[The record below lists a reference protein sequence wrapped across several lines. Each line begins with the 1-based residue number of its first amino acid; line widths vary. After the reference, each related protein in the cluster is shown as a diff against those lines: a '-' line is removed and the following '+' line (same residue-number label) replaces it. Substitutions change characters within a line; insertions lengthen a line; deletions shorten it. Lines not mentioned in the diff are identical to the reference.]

1 MNYYRSS
8 WLASWFRV
16 TRATDMLK
24 AFHRL
29 PPDAQEKDWTG
40 LNTGVSPLS
49 CTGRHEMIFSHVVC
63 SSGPL
68 TGSKSYVAEEK
79 VRTTNPLNPT
89 VFMGWQ
95 KQNRCKNRRF
105 SLSILQIRQ
114 IYRVSRGGVEVLCI
128 KGRSTKAPGTLHQ
141 YKTEG
146 LLLLREGQGIPFFL
160 KPTTDKTHP
169 IKVQQYSWVSVLNV
183 LITYL

>member
-1 MNYYRSS
+1 MKGFIFVRAEKPQVASIEACEKSTKMWMNYYRSS

-89 VFMGWQ
+89 VFMGW
-95 KQNRCKNRRF
+95 
-105 SLSILQIRQ
+105 
-114 IYRVSRGGVEVLCI
+114 
-128 KGRSTKAPGTLHQ
+128 
-141 YKTEG
+141 
-146 LLLLREGQGIPFFL
+146 
-160 KPTTDKTHP
+160 
-169 IKVQQYSWVSVLNV
+169 
-183 LITYL
+183 